1 MKAKLQGTRVVRGVG
16 GLVAALAVILGIAAS
31 GILAPSARAATY
43 LKYDDM
49 SGEAATIPGI
59 SYCIDGVG
67 CPMSASGTVACSVCT
82 EGQPSSGAF
91 SLNLTFITHPPS
103 PCKVKS
109 VSGALSITWDNGLTS
124 TASLDG
130 RFIDGKPILTLS
142 GSFSASDPTFASA
155 AFKAQLN
162 NFPPNPC
169 LAATNTISG
178 LLAISTNTN

>member
-1 MKAKLQGTRVVRGVG
+1 MKTKLQGKQIVRGVS
-16 GLVAALAVILGIAAS
+16 GLAVALVVILGIATS
-31 GILAPSARAATY
+31 GVLAPSARAATY
-43 LKYDDM
+43 LTYDDM

-67 CPMSASGTVACSVCT
+67 CPMSATGTVACNVCM
-82 EGQPSSGAF
+82 EGKPSSGAF
-91 SLNLTFITHPPS
+91 SLNLTYITHPPS

-124 TASLDG
+124 TAGVDG
-130 RFIDGKPILTLS
+130 RFIDGKPILTFS
-142 GSFSASDPTFASA
+142 GSFAASDPTFASA

-178 LLAISTNTN
+178 LLAISTD

>member
-1 MKAKLQGTRVVRGVG
+1 MKTKSQGRRIVRGFG

-31 GILAPSARAATY
+31 GMLAPSARAATY
-43 LKYDDM
+43 LKYNDV
-49 SGEAATIPGI
+49 SGEAATIPGL

-67 CPMSASGTVACSVCT
+67 CPMSATGTVACNVCL
-82 EGQPSSGAF
+82 EGKPSSGAF
-91 SLNLTFITHPPS
+91 SLNLTYTTHPPS

-124 TASLDG
+124 TAGVDG

-142 GSFSASDPTFASA
+142 GSFTALDPTFASA

-178 LLAISTNTN
+178 LLAISAD